1 MHRHLTNLYKSSSE
15 MSEGMMNNLEMT
27 DHPTE
32 QLQTRSQ
39 IHRGKTF
46 AIEFAIHELADI
58 SMHVIVCTHT
68 H

>member
-1 MHRHLTNLYKSSSE
+1 